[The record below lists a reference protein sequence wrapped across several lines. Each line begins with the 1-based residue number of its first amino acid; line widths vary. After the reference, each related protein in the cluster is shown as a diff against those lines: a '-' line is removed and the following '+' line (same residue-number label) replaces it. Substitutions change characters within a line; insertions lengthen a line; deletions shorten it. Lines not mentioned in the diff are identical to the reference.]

1 MWLAFKLGVQYKFN
15 RVTSAK
21 LKICKVFS
29 FVYVSS
35 KNCSI
40 WTDWIVSL
48 CWICFYCPQGWSG
61 WMHSS
66 NQQLTA
72 WPHELSTYFIVE
84 FVLYCYIQGWP
95 GWKHSSNQK
104 PAVWPHEYSKYF
116 NVEFVFFC
124 YHQGWP
130 GWKHSSNQ
138 KPAVWP
144 HEYYKAQDVK
154 GMTCITWE
162 TLEQINV
169 LKHFSKYFCFFI
181 SILLVDLA

>member
-116 NVEFVFFC
+116 NVEFVFFATTRDD
-124 YHQGWP
+124 P
-130 GWKHSSNQ
+130 VESIRPIRNQ
-138 KPAVWP
+138 LCDLMNITRPKMLKVW
-144 HEYYKAQDVK
+144 
-154 GMTCITWE
+154 
-162 TLEQINV
+162 
-169 LKHFSKYFCFFI
+169 
-181 SILLVDLA
+181 LV

>member
-104 PAVWPHEYSKYF
+104 PAVWPHEY
-116 NVEFVFFC
+116 
-124 YHQGWP
+124 
-130 GWKHSSNQ
+130 
-138 KPAVWP
+138 
-144 HEYYKAQDVK
+144 YKAQDVK